1 MLSNIVGNMKKYE
14 KFAQFVEEILQMF
27 EFFGQT
33 LKLYIIIN
41 FRWSDQGAF
50 TGDMHS
56 IEVKFY
62 SQVHFEYYEREV
74 NLL

>member
-1 MLSNIVGNMKKYE
+1 
-14 KFAQFVEEILQMF
+14 MF
-27 EFFGQT
+27 DFFGQT
-33 LKLYIIIN
+33 LKLYIIMN

-62 SQVHFEYYEREV
+62 SQVFLFKYYERGV
-74 NLL
+74 NFL